1 MSFNPEREMV
11 MMMIW
16 VAGQKSW
23 ALEALRIHI

>member
-11 MMMIW
+11 MMIW

-23 ALEALRIHI
+23 VLEALRIHI